1 LPLHLA
7 GCEWADTAGLIIAD
21 RSTVGFRDFGTRRV
35 ASVNDGSDDRIPD
48 GGIDPNDS
56 RADDRSDRSDR
67 SDLVRYVADA
77 VVPCDGSVPVF
88 RPGAVEVAGDTV
100 VRVGAPAVLRADAD
114 PGTREVRVEGA
125 LLPGFV
131 NTHCHSA
138 MTLFRGT
145 GENLPLMRWLTEVL
159 WPREAHLEPEDVYW
173 GMTLAAAEL
182 LGFGVTTT
190 CEMYFHEDSMADA
203 VVAAGSRAVIT
214 PGVLQLPGAG
224 GGSEWWLAC
233 LDRYADF
240 HARRHGEAGRIDVG
254 FAAHAAYTVP
264 LPGLVA
270 TATAAAERGALFHL
284 HLAETEGEGDAFA
297 AEHGGSVPEVLAT
310 AGVFDGRV
318 LAAHSIWLSP
328 HDIDIYGVHDVAVAH
343 CPQSNA
349 KLASGIAPL
358 VDLLDRGVR
367 VGLGTDGPASN
378 NDLDLWEEMRL
389 AAMLARLREG
399 DASALP
405 AAAALDLATRAAGRA
420 LGRPDLGVLAPG
432 AKADMMAVSLD
443 DPAFVPLL
451 DDAMLIEHLVWSASS
466 RLVTDVWVAGE
477 PVVVDRRHLTVDVE
491 RARHEVGLRAAR
503 LVSIT

>member
-1 LPLHLA
+1 MDDPMDDRLV
-7 GCEWADTAGLIIAD
+7 D
-21 RSTVGFRDFGTRRV
+21 RSGRPG
-35 ASVNDGSDDRIPD
+35 A
-48 GGIDPNDS
+48 
-56 RADDRSDRSDR
+56 
-67 SDLVRYVADA
+67 VRYVADA
-77 VVPCDGSVPVF
+77 VVPCDGTVPAL

-100 VRVGAPAVLRADAD
+100 VRVGTPAALRADAA
-114 PGTREVRVEGA
+114 PGTREVRVDGA

-131 NTHCHSA
+131 NTHCHSP

-145 GENLPLMRWLTEVL
+145 GENLPLLRWLTEVL

-190 CEMYFHEDSMADA
+190 CEMYFHEDPTADA

-214 PGVLQLPGAG
+214 PGVLQLPGTD
-224 GGSEWWLAC
+224 GGSAWWDAC
-233 LDRYADF
+233 LERFADF
-240 HARRHGEAGRIDVG
+240 HARRNGEAGRIEVG

-270 TATAAAERGALFHL
+270 TAAAARERDALFHL
-284 HLAETEGEGDAFA
+284 HLAETAGEGDAFA
-297 AEHGGSVPEVLAT
+297 AEHGGSVPEVLAS
-310 AGVFDGRV
+310 AGVLDGRV

-328 HDIDIYGVHDVAVAH
+328 EDLDVYVAHDVAVAH

-349 KLASGIAPL
+349 KLASGIAPV
-358 VDLLDRGVR
+358 VDLLGRGVR

-389 AAMLARLREG
+389 AAMLARLRAG
-399 DASALP
+399 V
-405 AAAALDLATRAAGRA
+405 ALDLATRGAGRA

-451 DDAMLIEHLVWSASS
+451 ADMMLIEHLVWSASS
-466 RLVTDVWVAGE
+466 RLVTDVWVGGE
-477 PVVVDRRHLTVDVE
+477 PVVVARRHLTVDVV
-491 RARHEVGLRAAR
+491 RARHEVGRRAAR
-503 LVSIT
+503 LVAAVA